1 MAFIFH
7 WPPSAYDDMDLQELS
22 KWHHHALKRHQT
34 TV

>member
-1 MAFIFH
+1 MACIFH
-7 WPPSAYDDMDLQELS
+7 WPPSAYDDMDITELS